1 MCIALGTCLLA
12 IGPRFIS
19 APEVAL
25 LILLESVLAP
35 LLVWLIIGEDPGQW
49 ALFGGFIVLLA
60 LLISNFIAV
69 REFRYQTLS
78 N

>member
-1 MCIALGTCLLA
+1 MLA

-35 LLVWLIIGEDPGQW
+35 LLVWALVGEDPGHW
-49 ALFGGFIVLLA
+49 ALFGGFIVLFS
-60 LLISNFIAV
+60 LLISNVIAV
-69 REFRYQTLS
+69 RNAKLKTISNLKTL
-78 N
+78 